1 MEENSSNIQQ
11 SKLLVNMLKQ
21 IAKNKGITQEM
32 IAEKTGM
39 KQSNIARIF
48 SHKYSPTLQN
58 FIAIAK
64 AVEVNIFIEDK
75 DSDTDLNK
83 LFEQAMT
90 ELGRRPDKLPKN

>member
-1 MEENSSNIQQ
+1 MEENTSNIQQ
-11 SKLLVNMLKQ
+11 ARLLVNMLKL
-21 IAKNKGITQEM
+21 IARKKGITQEM

-39 KQSNIARIF
+39 QQSNIARIF
-48 SHKYSPTLQN
+48 SLKYSPTLQN

-75 DSDTDLNK
+75 DSDTDLSI

-90 ELGRRPDKLPKN
+90 ELGRRPDKLPQN